1 MATLRFSPLL
11 IPIFLSILTTPT
23 SSHSPAKISY
33 SEHCNSVVEESTS
46 NGHELEPLG
55 FLQLQG
61 GYFRGGQEF
70 LGTQTPDF
78 MRSVLF
84 YTKCLT
90 KTDTEGVL
98 KVLATLTFNDGQI
111 YLNSHTYSTVKLR
124 NHRQGGFHYG
134 HVGRVSFELQG
145 FWSESTGK
153 LCMVGT
159 GHGVSEEG
167 DYIQL
172 SAVSKINYP
181 KSSDINTS
189 IVTGMVESIDSEYSS
204 SYFSPISVLGFSQK
218 MYSYSKATEIEGMF
232 GEGDYKGKK
241 SLGLEPGMSIC
252 SMFKPFG
259 TNMFQLNYRDDCSA
273 GKCSLFDGFLPKLMS
288 VGGIQCS
295 SEGKVHM
302 YLRFSNLSSAWRS
315 VPLIPETALVA
326 EGVWNEER
334 NQLCMVGCPL
344 KNFEGSLAETHVG
357 DCSVGLSLTFP
368 KVWSLKMRSPAVGS
382 IWSLRKSNESMY
394 FDRIEFRSLSD
405 HALISG
411 LTYNYTS
418 LGQVKNSCAKKYMK
432 KKSGKKFPDGSSFT
446 DMRFNMH
453 LKTKSRSAWGSATP
467 VSFGEVFYDPY
478 SSEVFSSSSI
488 RASNIT
494 ALVS

>member
-1 MATLRFSPLL
+1 MNSNPL
-11 IPIFLSILTTPT
+11 
-23 SSHSPAKISY
+23 
-33 SEHCNSVVEESTS
+33 
-46 NGHELEPLG
+46 EL
-55 FLQLQG
+55 
-61 GYFRGGQEF
+61 

-84 YTKCLT
+84 HTENLI
-90 KTDTEGVL
+90 KTNTEGVL
-98 KVLATLTFNDGQI
+98 KVPATLTFDEGQI
-111 YLNSHTYSTVKLR
+111 YLNSHPSSTVKLR

-134 HVGRVSFELQG
+134 RAGSVSFELQG

-172 SAVSKINYP
+172 SAITKINYP
-181 KSSDINTS
+181 KRSDINTS
-189 IVTGMVESIDSEYSS
+189 IVTGMVESIDLEDSS
-204 SYFSPISVLGFSQK
+204 NYFNPISVLGFSQK
-218 MYSYSKATEIEGMF
+218 MYSYSMVTEIQGTC
-232 GEGDYKGKK
+232 GEGDYNGKK
-241 SLGLEPGMSIC
+241 SLGLEPGTSIC
-252 SMFKPFG
+252 SMFKPFK
-259 TNMFQLNYRDDCSA
+259 TSMFQLNYRGHCSA
-273 GKCSLFDGFLPKLMS
+273 GKCSLFNGFFPELMS

-295 SEGKVHM
+295 SEGKVHL

-326 EGVWNEER
+326 EGVWDEEK

-344 KNFEGSLAETHVG
+344 KNFEGSLAETHVR

-368 KVWSLKMRSPAVGS
+368 KVWSLKMRSPTVGS
-382 IWSLRKSNESMY
+382 IWSLKKSNESMY
-394 FDRIEFRSLSD
+394 FDRIEFRSFSD
-405 HALISG
+405 RALISD
-411 LTYNYTS
+411 LTYNYTA

-432 KKSGKKFPDGSSFT
+432 KKSGKKFPDGFSFT
-446 DMRFNMH
+446 NMKFNMY

-467 VSFGEVFYDPY
+467 LSLGEVFYDRY

-494 ALVS
+494 AQVSNSNHDLLNVSYSIHISF